1 VTPLPV
7 WVAGRKP
14 ARTLVRA
21 VALVVVAFAC
31 FQWILV
37 PVRGI
42 GISMS
47 PTIADGEL
55 VFVNALAYRF
65 RSPRRGDIVAV
76 RLAGRSVVYV
86 KRVVGLP
93 GERLRIDAGVVH
105 VDERPLDEP
114 YVRFRMPWSLDAVEL
129 APDQYFVMGDNRGM
143 PLALHDLGR
152 VGGERLIGVVVF

>member
-1 VTPLPV
+1 V

-21 VALVVVAFAC
+21 VAILAVAFAC
-31 FQWILV
+31 FRWILV
-37 PVRGI
+37 PVRGV

-65 RSPRRGDIVAV
+65 RPPRRGDIVAV

-86 KRVVGLP
+86 KRIVGLP
-93 GERLRIDAGVVH
+93 GERLRIDDGVVI

-114 YVRFRMPWSLDAVEL
+114 YVRFRVAWSLDAVEL
-129 APDQYFVMGDNRGM
+129 APGQYFVMGDNRGM

-152 VGGERLIGVVVF
+152 VDGERLIGAVVF